1 MKKKGDGEM
10 KIVGCFIFLFKVCVE
25 IFRILIDLIGF
36 IFDCIAI
43 GIGVL
48 EHCYKE
54 RKKGEVR

>member
-1 MKKKGDGEM
+1 M